1 MIKQPH
7 VPLADDLLASDV
19 NHDPHPHFR
28 ALREQ
33 DPVHWSERHRA
44 WLLTRYEDCCS
55 ALMNPEA
62 LSSDRVRPLLEVLG
76 EERRAAAAPVY
87 ELISGW
93 MVVTDPPEHRR
104 LRNLVVRAFN
114 PRRVAAM
121 EQTIRELADALLD
134 EFVSDG
140 HEDLIA
146 HFTYL
151 LPATVIATIIGAP
164 AQDSWRFREW
174 SQALGLLAFGSGAE
188 ERSDRYVRALDGL
201 EQMFG
206 YLGELIELR
215 RDKPGE
221 DMISDL
227 IAGAGEDRLSSD
239 EIKGMCALMLFAGH
253 ETTTSAIASAVLMLL
268 EHPEQLQ
275 ALRARPDELAA
286 SAVEEAL
293 RYEGPI
299 KVLHRWV
306 KSDLELG
313 GREIREGERVLVLV
327 AAANRDP
334 ERFPAPDRVDIARH
348 PNPHIAFGRGIHAC
362 VGAQLA
368 RLEMRLAVTGI
379 VIRLPGLRLADDA
392 AELRWTPS
400 LASRG
405 LAELRVCHEALP

>member
-1 MIKQPH
+1 VINTPH
-7 VPLADDLLASDV
+7 VPLADDLLASAV

-28 ALREQ
+28 ALREH

-44 WLLTRYEDCCS
+44 WLLTRYQDCCS
-55 ALMNPEA
+55 ALMNPQA
-62 LSSDRVRPLLEVLG
+62 LSSDRVRPLLEVLI

-121 EQTIRELADALLD
+121 VQTIQELVDALLD
-134 EFVSDG
+134 EFVAAG

-146 HFTYL
+146 NFTYP
-151 LPATVIATIIGAP
+151 LPATVIARIIGAP
-164 AQDSWRFREW
+164 PQDGWRFHEW
-174 SQALGLLAFGSGAE
+174 SEALGLLAFGAGGD
-188 ERSDRYVRALDGL
+188 ERGERYGRALNGL

-206 YLGELIELR
+206 YLDDLIDRR
-215 RDKPGE
+215 RDDPGG

-227 IAGAGEDRLSSD
+227 IAGAGEDRLSD
-239 EIKGMCALMLFAGH
+239 EEVKGLCALMLFAGH

-268 EHPEQLQ
+268 EHPDQLQ

-306 KSDLELG
+306 KSDIELG

-334 ERFPAPDRVDIARH
+334 ERFPGPDGVDIARH

-379 VIRLPGLRLADDA
+379 VIRLPRLRLARDA

-400 LASRG
+400 LVSRG
-405 LAELRVCHEALP
+405 LAELPVCHEALR

>member
-1 MIKQPH
+1 
-7 VPLADDLLASDV
+7 
-19 NHDPHPHFR
+19 
-28 ALREQ
+28 
-33 DPVHWSERHRA
+33 
-44 WLLTRYEDCCS
+44 
-55 ALMNPEA
+55 
-62 LSSDRVRPLLEVLG
+62 
-76 EERRAAAAPVY
+76 
-87 ELISGW
+87 
-93 MVVTDPPEHRR
+93 
-104 LRNLVVRAFN
+104 
-114 PRRVAAM
+114 
-121 EQTIRELADALLD
+121 
-134 EFVSDG
+134 
-140 HEDLIA
+140 
-146 HFTYL
+146 
-151 LPATVIATIIGAP
+151 
-164 AQDSWRFREW
+164 
-174 SQALGLLAFGSGAE
+174 
-188 ERSDRYVRALDGL
+188 
-201 EQMFG
+201 MFG

-306 KSDLELG
+306 KSRLELG

-379 VIRLPGLRLADDA
+379 VIRLPGLRLARQCGRAALDA
-392 AELRWTPS
+392 VARLPGARGASGLPRGAPVTPPGPR
-400 LASRG
+400 LTILDFGTMEMASGERRGFPGLPHSDGGRREHPRRHG
-405 LAELRVCHEALP
+405 LARALRSRSRRRRSRRTGSPSTCGRPTCRRTTWCPDSFGRPG